1 MVCDWLATFGMQQYR
16 KKFLH
21 NLVSGKLLIRL
32 TEAHFKADIGIG
44 PLGHRTLILDT
55 IQELLQKQAAQQQ
68 QQEAGEG
75 GGQEGGSSRRGRPS
89 SAPVT
94 RRPRSVARRSPS
106 PATVRGGEAG
116 REALR
121 VVVWVDSSNKGLL
134 DTVNKV
140 SAPWHSG

>member
-21 NLVSGKLLIRL
+21 NLVTGKLLPRL
-32 TEAHFKADIGIG
+32 TEGHLKADIGIG
-44 PLGHRTLILDT
+44 PLGHRTLILDN

-68 QQEAGEG
+68 QDEAAAAEGGSSGG

-94 RRPRSVARRSPS
+94 RRPRSATRRSAS
-106 PATVRGGEAG
+106 PATVSVCAG
-116 REALR
+116 
-121 VVVWVDSSNKGLL
+121 WG
-134 DTVNKV
+134 
-140 SAPWHSG
+140 WG